1 MDPEPASKV
10 EIIRNMSS
18 EMDCF
23 VFVPTILSATYKQS
37 TFMYILYNQ
46 LPLYVCALW
55 KKNKYSFFLSFFQ
68 YADQIKTFCFR
79 SDNKWTKSICFASIY

>member
-1 MDPEPASKV
+1 
-10 EIIRNMSS
+10 
-18 EMDCF
+18 
-23 VFVPTILSATYKQS
+23 
-37 TFMYILYNQ
+37 MYILYNQ

-79 SDNKWTKSICFASIY
+79 SDNKWTKSKCFVSIYKFLDYIETFYFAQDNFQTKSNCFASYQNS